1 MGKPKVTTRNRA
13 PDPNKFPPGTKQG
26 DYQKLLAQYME
37 VIHKMPTMGP
47 TIKDE
52 EYQKLFDKKWA
63 NSGFKPETPESA
75 EGSPESTIDKLLKNA
90 KSTKKENSA
99 IIDAWIAKSQ
109 PLLDAAGVKADA
121 SEAEIMAGLKAAGIQ
136 ADATTKAAIDEMV
149 ASRPAQIK
157 AHKYGGDIG
166 SIAAGADASGESIAY
181 QNQALR
187 ELSGLTRPEV
197 TAQERFLEMRARVQ
211 EEQSRRAAQ
220 DAALQD
226 MQRRG
231 IRSGGAE
238 IGALQGAQQMTSQ
251 NRLMQDLGTQAGAVD
266 RAMRATEGLGN
277 LSSQART
284 QSFDESFKTGSA
296 ADDIAMFNSK
306 QKSDYQAW
314 RDKFKSDENEADW
327 KRTTGIADAKR
338 NAGLD
343 TYGHQL
349 TQTDLATGQKKDA
362 YGRTQDQIN
371 LGQAGVGMKTG
382 SNLAGSQQ
390 VNEGYK
396 TQLALTAEQE
406 AIAALKKKQGGG
418 MFSDIP
424 IIGKFLP

>member
-1 MGKPKVTTRNRA
+1 MAPKVTTHNRA

-26 DYQKLLAQYME
+26 DYQKLLAQFME
-37 VIHKMPTMGP
+37 VIHKVPSFGP

-63 NSGFKPETPESA
+63 NSGFKPETPDAA
-75 EGSPESTIDKLLKNA
+75 EGSPESTIDKILKNA
-90 KSTKKENSA
+90 KSTKKENAA

-121 SEAEIMAGLKAAGIQ
+121 SEAEIMAGLKKAGIA
-136 ADATTKAAIDEMV
+136 ADATTRAAIDQMV

-157 AHKYGGDIG
+157 AHKYGGDIN

-187 ELSGLTRPEV
+187 ELSGLTKPEV
-197 TAQERFLEMRARVQ
+197 TAQERFLEMRSRLQ
-211 EEQSRRAAQ
+211 EEQSRKAAQ
-220 DAALQD
+220 DAALQNL
-226 MQRRG
+226 QRRG

-238 IGALQGAQQMTSQ
+238 VAALQGAQQQTSQ
-251 NRLMQDLGTQAGAVD
+251 NRLLQDLGTQAGAVD
-266 RAMRATEGLGN
+266 RSMQAIKGLGD
-277 LSSQART
+277 LSSMART
-284 QSFDESFKTGSA
+284 QSFDESFKTGTA
-296 ADDIAMFNSK
+296 ADDISKFNSK

-314 RDKFKSDENEADW
+314 RDKFKADENQADW
-327 KRTTGIADAKR
+327 VRTTQVADANR
-338 NAGLD
+338 TAGLD
-343 TYGHQL
+343 TYGHQVD
-349 TQTDLATGQKKDA
+349 QSNLATGQKKDA

-406 AIAALKKKQGGG
+406 AIAALKKKSGGG

-424 IIGKFLP
+424 IIGKYLP